1 MSAWLTAR
9 FELARG
15 GDAYNLRAMEGM
27 RGVAVL
33 LVFLVHYASMVQP
46 WIAQQPTLLA
56 FNAVL
61 DVGHAGVD
69 LFFVLSGYLI
79 YGSLMSREQQFLPF
93 MGRRI
98 ERIYPTFTVVF
109 LAYVALSFVFPA
121 ESKIPPSPG
130 EGALYLL
137 QNYLLLPGL
146 FPIRQMITVA
156 WSLSFEMFYYLAIP
170 AVIALFKLRQRDAL
184 WRTAFFGIVAL
195 TFASYTAVYDGPGRL
210 LMFIS
215 GILLYEAMTHTEW
228 RVSSAAGLAALVI
241 GLASALLVL
250 PLPYAAAATVKTVFL
265 FVAFWL
271 VGLACFRP
279 SRGARQDWLR
289 AAFEWTP
296 LRWLGNMSYS
306 YYLLHFLALKGVFL
320 ALSRMLPPTG
330 HEAALYWGLLPLAL
344 LVTLISSA
352 VLFLLIERPFSL
364 APHKPRGARENSR
377 LPQAASASES
387 GS

>member
-1 MSAWLTAR
+1 
-9 FELARG
+9 
-15 GDAYNLRAMEGM
+15 M

-33 LVFLVHYASMVQP
+33 LVFLVHYSSLVEP
-46 WIAQQPTLLA
+46 WIAQQADLLA
-56 FNAVL
+56 FNRVL
-61 DVGHAGVD
+61 SVGHAGVD

-79 YGSLMSREQQFLPF
+79 YGSLLARQQRFLSF

-98 ERIYPTFTVVF
+98 ERIYPTFTAVF
-109 LAYVALSFVFPA
+109 LAYVVLSFVFPA
-121 ESKIPPSPG
+121 ESKIPTPL
-130 EGALYLL
+130 GAGVLYLL

-146 FPIRQMITVA
+146 FPIPQMITVA

-170 AVIALFKLRQRDAL
+170 ALIAVFKLRQRGVL
-184 WRTAFFGIVAL
+184 WRTTFFAILAL
-195 TFASYTAVYDGPGRL
+195 AFASYTAVYDGPGRL

-215 GILLYEAMTHTEW
+215 GVLLYEAITYTQW
-228 RVSSAAGLAALVI
+228 RVSSSAGLAALVI
-241 GLASALLVL
+241 GLASVLLVL
-250 PLPYAAAATVKTVFL
+250 PLPYAASATAKTGIL
-265 FVAFWL
+265 FVAFWIF
-271 VGLACFRP
+271 GLACFRP
-279 SRGARQDWLR
+279 SRGVRQDWLR

-320 ALSRMLPPTG
+320 ALSRVLPPTG
-330 HEAALYWGLLPLAL
+330 HEAAVYWALLPLAL
-344 LVTLISSA
+344 LITLISSA

-364 APHKPRGARENSR
+364 APRKPRGARSEPQ